1 MCPTREEVPN
11 MAGNPFDK
19 AARYAVKLDPA
30 GFLGWALA
38 LAPEGFEFRG
48 WLDTRGV
55 PFPGELDRTGDLVAH
70 LTDPATNL
78 VPWAVPIE
86 FQTEPDPLMFG
97 RLLIYLGHLW
107 IRLKP
112 DPERGSRFRLGPVVV
127 NLTGTGFASRRMEW
141 QQAGF
146 GTTVNVRERNMEDES
161 ADETLTGIAA
171 GRWSRGLLPWIPLM
185 TGGDDSGIIDRWK
198 ALADGEPDFRRRAE
212 FSGLGKVMAEA
223 AGRGAIWKNAL
234 RDWNV
239 QQSEVVNEWKEEAR
253 ADARAASL
261 IDVLEL
267 RFGKLSPELTAA
279 IHDTTASAKLREWIK
294 LAVKVASIDEFRQT
308 AGI

>member
-1 MCPTREEVPN
+1 

-19 AARYAVKLDPA
+19 AARYVVKLDAA
-30 GFLGWALA
+30 GFLSWALN

-70 LTDPATNL
+70 LADPATNF

-86 FQTEPDPLMFG
+86 FQTEPDPVMFG
-97 RLLIYLGHLW
+97 GLLIYLGHLW
-107 IRLKP
+107 IRLMP

-127 NLTGTGFASRRMEW
+127 NLTSTGFASRRMEW
-141 QQAGF
+141 PQAGLE
-146 GTTVNVRERNMEDES
+146 TAVTVRERNMEDES
-161 ADETLTGIAA
+161 ADEVLTGIAA
-171 GRWSRGLLPWIPLM
+171 ARWSRCLLPWIPLM
-185 TGGDDSGIIDRWK
+185 TRGDETGIIDRWK
-198 ALADGEPDFRRRAE
+198 VAADGEPDARRRSE
-212 FSGLGKVMAEA
+212 FGGLAKVLSEA

-239 QQSEVVNEWKEEAR
+239 QQSEAVMEWMEEGGAN
-253 ADARAASL
+253 ARAASL
-261 IDVLEL
+261 VDILTM
-267 RFGKLSPELTAA
+267 RFGAPAPELTAT

-294 LAVKVASIDEFRQT
+294 LAVKVASLDEFRHA